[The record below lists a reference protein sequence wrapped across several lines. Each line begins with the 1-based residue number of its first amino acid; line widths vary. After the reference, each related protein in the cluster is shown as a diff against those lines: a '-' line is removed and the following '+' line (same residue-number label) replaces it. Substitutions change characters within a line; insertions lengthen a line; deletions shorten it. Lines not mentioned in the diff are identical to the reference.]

1 MIVPNP
7 IPTKSLNNIKDM
19 NSEIIKNESDNKK
32 AKKIYHTFFSFF
44 CCIVYFI
51 FSLMRNF

>member
-19 NSEIIKNESDNKK
+19 NSEIIKNVQSKHVLNNFNDILYFLDNTLQKK
-32 AKKIYHTFFSFF
+32 S
-44 CCIVYFI
+44 
-51 FSLMRNF
+51 